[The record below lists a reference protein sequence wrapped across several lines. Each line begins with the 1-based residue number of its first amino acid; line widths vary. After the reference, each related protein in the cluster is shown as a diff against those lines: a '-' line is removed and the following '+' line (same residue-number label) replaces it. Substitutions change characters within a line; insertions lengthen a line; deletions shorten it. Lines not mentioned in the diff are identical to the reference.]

1 MNETYP
7 EEKCR
12 MCDKDLSEKP
22 RIEIRSRGVGYSS
35 EFEFETWDYS
45 NLAYLCSREC
55 MIAYAINIVIQNKND
70 YKNMPLENEEET
82 VRVKTESFDEKS
94 NSVTTKI
101 IQTGKENNKP
111 EQDKVE

>member
-22 RIEIRSRGVGYSS
+22 RIEIRSRGTGYSS
-35 EFEFETWDYS
+35 EFEFESWEYDTQ
-45 NLAYLCSREC
+45 AYLCSREC

-70 YKNMPLENEEET
+70 YKNIPLENEGET
-82 VRVKTESFDEKS
+82 VRVKTEPFDEKS

-101 IQTGKENNKP
+101 IQIGKENKP
-111 EQDKVE
+111 EQDKVD